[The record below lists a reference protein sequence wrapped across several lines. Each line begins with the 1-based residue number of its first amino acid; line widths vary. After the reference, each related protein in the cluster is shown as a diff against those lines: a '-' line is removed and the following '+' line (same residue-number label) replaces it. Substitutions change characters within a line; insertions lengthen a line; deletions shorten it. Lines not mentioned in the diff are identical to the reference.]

1 MKKAY
6 PLVALFFCMPAAYAQ
21 EIVSEPDTLPAPSA
35 GNVPPAVRLTG
46 SIQSDILFPEED
58 NAIGTGSYK
67 DKILTNTYVDLAL
80 SVGGYL
86 TVGGRFEYLDHPLPG
101 FEKDFAGWGVPYF
114 YATGRYR
121 NAELTVGDFY
131 EQFGNGL
138 ILRTY
143 EERSL
148 GIDNS
153 IRGGRL
159 LLRPLKGLRIK
170 ALGGKQRRYWHHN
183 DSYLWGA
190 DAELNLD
197 EWWQKLQERDA
208 RLLMGFSYTGKHEK
222 EEDIYIAPDRKLN
235 LPLNI
240 AAFDARLQFQ
250 KDGLNLMADYA
261 WKINDPSFDNQ
272 YSYDRGS
279 ALLLSGSYS
288 KKGMSLLLQ
297 AKRSENMAFRS
308 RRSTTGISSFINYLP
323 AFTMQ
328 QMYAL
333 PALYPYATQPLGE
346 WAFQG
351 EAGYNFPRH
360 TALGGKYGTM
370 IKVHASHIRALHD
383 ISGRDNLYYQD
394 VNILLE
400 KKLSRSWKLN
410 FLYMNQRYNQRVV
423 EGHAANGDLV
433 KSDIYVLEGKYRAS
447 RKLTFRGELQYLN
460 TRQDEGDWLFAL
472 LEVSVLPS
480 LMFTVSD
487 MYNSGATGIHYYMA
501 SATFSHKSHRVQL
514 GYGRTRAGYNC
525 AGGVCR
531 YVPASRGFQASY
543 NFNF

>member
-1 MKKAY
+1 MKKVF
-6 PLVALFFCMPAAYAQ
+6 LVIAVLFLMHAAYAQ
-21 EIVSEPDTLPAPSA
+21 ETQPVPDSTQIKSVKAPK
-35 GNVPPAVRLTG
+35 VRLTG

-67 DKILTNTYVDLAL
+67 DKVLTNTYVDLAL
-80 SVGGYL
+80 SVANYL

-148 GIDNS
+148 GVDNS

-159 LLRPLKGLRIK
+159 ILHPLKGVRLK
-170 ALGGKQRRYWHHN
+170 ALGGKQRRYWEHN
-183 DSYLWGA
+183 DSYLWGG
-190 DAELNLD
+190 DAEVNLD
-197 EWWQKLQERDA
+197 QWFRKLDERNA
-208 RLLMGFSYTGKHEK
+208 RLLLGLSYTGKHEK
-222 EEDIYIAPDRKLN
+222 EEDIYISPNEKLN

-250 KDGLNLMADYA
+250 KNGYNLMADYA

-279 ALLLSGSYS
+279 ALLLSASYS
-288 KKGMSLLLQ
+288 KKGMSFLLQ

-308 RRSTTGISSFINYLP
+308 LRSMTGISSFINYLP

-328 QMYAL
+328 QTYAL
-333 PALYPYATQPLGE
+333 PALYPYATRALGE

-351 EAGYNFPRH
+351 EASYNFRRH
-360 TALGGKYGTM
+360 TALGGRYGTLV
-370 IKVHASHIRALHD
+370 KLHASHIRALHD
-383 ISGRDNLYYQD
+383 TPGLDNLYYQD
-394 VNILLE
+394 INVILE

-410 FLYMNQRYNQRVV
+410 AMYMNQRYNQRVV
-423 EGHAANGDLV
+423 EGHANNGDMIR
-433 KSDIYVLEGKYRAS
+433 SNIYVLEGKYQAS
-447 RKLTFRGELQYLN
+447 RKVTFRGELQYLN

-472 LEVSVLPS
+472 LEISVLPS

-487 MYNSGATGIHYYMA
+487 MYNSGETDLHYYMA
-501 SATFSHKSHRVQL
+501 SATYSRSSHRIQL

-531 YVPASRGFQASY
+531 YVPASRGFQLSY

>member
-1 MKKAY
+1 
-6 PLVALFFCMPAAYAQ
+6 
-21 EIVSEPDTLPAPSA
+21 
-35 GNVPPAVRLTG
+35 
-46 SIQSDILFPEED
+46 
-58 NAIGTGSYK
+58 
-67 DKILTNTYVDLAL
+67 
-80 SVGGYL
+80 
-86 TVGGRFEYLDHPLPG
+86 
-101 FEKDFAGWGVPYF
+101 
-114 YATGRYR
+114 
-121 NAELTVGDFY
+121 
-131 EQFGNGL
+131 
-138 ILRTY
+138 
-143 EERSL
+143 
-148 GIDNS
+148 
-153 IRGGRL
+153 
-159 LLRPLKGLRIK
+159 
-170 ALGGKQRRYWHHN
+170 GKQRRYWDHN
-183 DSYLWGA
+183 DSFLWGG

-197 EWWQKLQERDA
+197 QWLRKLEEQDA
-208 RLLMGFSYTGKHEK
+208 RLLLGLSYTGKHEK
-222 EEDIYIAPDRKLN
+222 EEDIYIASDKKLN

-250 KDGLNLMADYA
+250 KNGYNLMADYA

-288 KKGMSLLLQ
+288 RKGMSFLLQ

-308 RRSTTGISSFINYLP
+308 LRSMTGISSFINYLP

-328 QMYAL
+328 QTYAL

-351 EAGYNFPRH
+351 EAGYNFRRH
-360 TALGGKYGTM
+360 TVLGGKYGTL
-370 IKVHASHIRALHD
+370 IKLHASHIRALHKV
-383 ISGRDNLYYQD
+383 SGLDNLYYQD
-394 VNILLE
+394 INIMFE

-410 FLYMNQRYNQRVV
+410 AMYMNQRYNQRVV
-423 EGHAANGDLV
+423 EGHATNGDV
-433 KSDIYVLEGKYRAS
+433 IKSNIYVLEGKYQAN

-487 MYNSGATGIHYYMA
+487 MYNSGETNLHYYMV
-501 SATFSHKSHRVQL
+501 SATYSHKSHRVQL

-531 YVPASRGFQASY
+531 YVPASRGFQLSY

>member
-1 MKKAY
+1 MKKIY
-6 PLVALFFCMPAAYAQ
+6 LIMTALFIYAAQAQ
-21 EIVSEPDTLPAPSA
+21 EALPVSDSLQTQPAGKKPSK
-35 GNVPPAVRLTG
+35 VRLTG

-67 DKILTNTYVDLAL
+67 DKVLTNTYVDLAL
-80 SVGGYL
+80 SVADYL

-138 ILRTY
+138 TLRTY

-159 LLRPLKGLRIK
+159 ILHPLKGLRLK
-170 ALGGKQRRYWHHN
+170 ALGGKQRRYWDHN
-183 DSYLWGA
+183 DSFLWGG

-197 EWWQKLQERDA
+197 QWLRKLEEQDA
-208 RLLMGFSYTGKHEK
+208 RLLLGLSYTGKHEK
-222 EEDIYIAPDRKLN
+222 EEDIYIASDKKLN

-250 KDGLNLMADYA
+250 KNGYNLMADYA

-288 KKGMSLLLQ
+288 RKGMSFLLQ

-308 RRSTTGISSFINYLP
+308 LRSMTGISSFINYLP

-328 QMYAL
+328 QTYAL

-351 EAGYNFPRH
+351 EASYNFRRH
-360 TALGGKYGTM
+360 TALGGKYGTL
-370 IKVHASHIRALHD
+370 IKLHASHIRALHKV
-383 ISGRDNLYYQD
+383 SGLDNLYYQD
-394 VNILLE
+394 INIMFE

-410 FLYMNQRYNQRVV
+410 AMYMNQRYNQRVV
-423 EGHAANGDLV
+423 EGHATNGDLI
-433 KSDIYVLEGKYRAS
+433 KSNIYVLEGKYQAN

-487 MYNSGATGIHYYMA
+487 MYNSGETNLHYYMA
-501 SATFSHKSHRVQL
+501 SATYSHKSHRVQL

-531 YVPASRGFQASY
+531 YVPASRGFQLSY

>member
-1 MKKAY
+1 MKKVF
-6 PLVALFFCMPAAYAQ
+6 LVIAILFLVHVAYAQ
-21 EIVSEPDTLPAPSA
+21 EIQPVPDSTQIKSVKAPK
-35 GNVPPAVRLTG
+35 VHLTG

-67 DKILTNTYVDLAL
+67 DKVLTNTYVDLAL
-80 SVGGYL
+80 SVANYL

-101 FEKDFAGWGVPYF
+101 FEKYFAGWGVPYF

-148 GIDNS
+148 GVDNS

-159 LLRPLKGLRIK
+159 ILHPLKGVRLK
-170 ALGGKQRRYWHHN
+170 ALGGKQRRYWEHN
-183 DSYLWGA
+183 DSYLWGG
-190 DAELNLD
+190 DAEVNLD
-197 EWWQKLQERDA
+197 QWFHKLDEQNA
-208 RLLMGFSYTGKHEK
+208 RLLLGLSYAGKHEK
-222 EEDIYIAPDRKLN
+222 EEDIYISPNEKLN

-250 KDGLNLMADYA
+250 KNGYNLMADYA

-279 ALLLSGSYS
+279 ALLLSASYS
-288 KKGMSLLLQ
+288 KKGMSFLLQ

-308 RRSTTGISSFINYLP
+308 LRSMTGISSFINYLP
-323 AFTMQ
+323 AFAMQ
-328 QMYAL
+328 QTYAL
-333 PALYPYATQPLGE
+333 PALYPYATQALGE

-351 EAGYNFPRH
+351 EASYNFRRH
-360 TALGGKYGTM
+360 TALGGRYGTLV
-370 IKVHASHIRALHD
+370 KLHASHIRALYD
-383 ISGRDNLYYQD
+383 TPGLDNLYYQD
-394 VNILLE
+394 INLILE

-410 FLYMNQRYNQRVV
+410 AMYMNQRYNQRVV
-423 EGHAANGDLV
+423 EGHANNGDMIR
-433 KSDIYVLEGKYRAS
+433 SNIYVLEGKYQAS
-447 RKLTFRGELQYLN
+447 RKVTFRGELQYLN

-487 MYNSGATGIHYYMA
+487 MYNSGETDLHYYMA
-501 SATFSHKSHRVQL
+501 PATYSRSSHRIQL
-514 GYGRTRAGYNC
+514 GYGRTRAGYSC

-531 YVPASRGFQASY
+531 YVPASRGFQLSY